1 MIRIASTVL
10 LFLANHM
17 GDNPERKFYHR
28 TKRLAPLLAVFNSH
42 TSPKNPASYP
52 SGRTMH

>member
-10 LFLANHM
+10 LFLANHV
-17 GDNPERKFYHR
+17 GDNPERTFYHR